1 MQISNFHV
9 NFLSIITASNQTLN
23 ALNIVVLLL
32 SSFQSKSS
40 QVQLKYLFRKT
51 IIMKLTTIT
60 FP

>member
-1 MQISNFHV
+1 MQISKFHM
-9 NFLSIITASNQTLN
+9 NFLLIITASNQTLN

>member
-51 IIMKLTTIT
+51 IIIKLTTIT

>member
-1 MQISNFHV
+1 MQVSKFHM

-51 IIMKLTTIT
+51 IIIKLTTIT

>member
-1 MQISNFHV
+1 MQILKFHM

-51 IIMKLTTIT
+51 IIIKLTTIT

>member
-51 IIMKLTTIT
+51 IIIKLTTIT
-60 FP
+60 IP